1 MKLFIFSLYLEM
13 KWIHL
18 RFLILLVTIVGCMVT
33 FVDRTC
39 VNIALV
45 SMVHNPNRSESINNT
60 LHPDATDASSSF
72 DQVKVSPVVSSN
84 VFLAWDDEP
93 QVRLSYNDLAA
104 RKYHWDSHAQGLILS
119 AFYWS
124 YILFMLP
131 IGSVIQ
137 YFGEKWVMTFSLVAS
152 ALTTIL
158 TPAFTDCLIATIV
171 ARFFLGFAQSGLM
184 PSAYALTNNWLP
196 LKDRALGFAW

>member
-1 MKLFIFSLYLEM
+1 
-13 KWIHL
+13 
-18 RFLILLVTIVGCMVT
+18 
-33 FVDRTC
+33 
-39 VNIALV
+39 
-45 SMVHNPNRSESINNT
+45 MVHSANKSEYINNT
-60 LHPDATDASSSF
+60 L
-72 DQVKVSPVVSSN
+72 SSN
-84 VFLAWDDEP
+84 VTNASLSSDAVKISPVASSNLLFAWDDEP

-131 IGSVIQ
+131 IGSVIK

-158 TPAFTDCLIATIV
+158 TPAFTDCLIATIG